1 MVEGMGEA
9 ALLTI
14 SQLREE
20 CLAGPVACRVR
31 GQAEQV
37 TKKDSANG
45 KPYWELRLRDAADAL
60 TLRAWTD
67 TAAFDS
73 CAALA
78 RGACVEVEGEFL
90 INGTFGL
97 DGRRW
102 RLRTLS
108 GDEADALFSDAGDG
122 SAERDF
128 ASVRGLVDGIFDPR
142 LRALGLS
149 FLDEHGGRFRRAAA
163 ARMNHH
169 AHRGGLLRHT
179 ARMMRSADALC
190 GVYDEL
196 NRDLLLAGV
205 LFHDGGKLWEMCP
218 PERGFDIPRGLRGEL
233 LGHISIGIELVNTL
247 WRKLP
252 TDEWKA
258 LLPTSEDV
266 RLHLLHLVA
275 AHHGELQFGSP
286 VEPKTSEAI
295 ALHFVD
301 NIDAKLEMFAMA
313 YARQPEI
320 APGILERVRSLNTSP
335 VNPLARTQ
343 GIPMKSAEESQIV
356 GKPGTAAEGDP

>member
-1 MVEGMGEA
+1 MVTGMGEP

-14 SQLREE
+14 SQIRGE

-45 KPYWELRLRDAADAL
+45 KPYWELRLRDASDVL

-67 TAAFDS
+67 TVAFDS
-73 CAALA
+73 CAVLGP
-78 RGACVEVEGEFL
+78 GACVEVEGEFL
-90 INGTFGL
+90 INGSFGL

-108 GDEADALFSDAGDG
+108 DSEADALFADVGDG

-128 ASVRGLVDGIFDPR
+128 ACVRALVEGISDPR
-142 LRALGLS
+142 LRGLGQI
-149 FLDEHGGRFRRAAA
+149 FLDEHGARFRRAAA
-163 ARMNHH
+163 ARANHH

-179 ARMMRSADALC
+179 ARMMRAADALC
-190 GVYDEL
+190 GVYGEL

-205 LFHDGGKLWEMCP
+205 LFHDSGKLWEMCP
-218 PERGFDIPRGLRGEL
+218 PARGFDILRGLRGEL

-252 TDEWKA
+252 CDEWRA
-258 LLPTSEDV
+258 LRPASEDV

-275 AHHGELQFGSP
+275 AHHGELQYGSP
-286 VEPKTSEAI
+286 VDPKTPEAI

-301 NIDAKLEMFAMA
+301 NMDAKLEMFAMA

-320 APGILERVRSLNTSP
+320 APGIRERVRTLNTSP
-335 VNPLARTQ
+335 VNPLARVPETD
-343 GIPMKSAEESQIV
+343 
-356 GKPGTAAEGDP
+356 GTAHGESEAADAAAPAAGEVG